1 MKKSLRLVG
10 VTFGLIA
17 TNLFAEMVEVP
28 VDDGTSDPVAIEADF
43 HATYV
48 GGADVE
54 RGSIQ
59 INNFDEFNSL
69 ARVLVLP
76 RIKVGIIRLGAEY
89 EVYAF
94 DVPEGLQVPDRL
106 QSAAL
111 IIGLDTKFSDS
122 LLVRFEAKPG
132 LYSADDLQR
141 GDFNVPFILGGTYLY
156 SSSLQFVF
164 GIGVD
169 LEGEFPVLPGGGI
182 RWKFAPQWVL
192 NATLPTPRLEY
203 ELNRQFMLYAGA
215 EIRSKNF
222 RVDNDFVSDPGDPGR
237 LNNAILN
244 YTEVRVGGGFVWR
257 LSETCK
263 FSAEAGFM
271 PYRQFDY
278 HRTPVRYHSESGA
291 PYAAL
296 SFHGSF

>member
-59 INNFDEFNSL
+59 INNFDEINSL

-76 RIKVGIIRLGAEY
+76 RTKVGILRLGAEY

-122 LLVRFEAKPG
+122 LLIRFEAKPG

-182 RWKFAPQWVL
+182 RWKFAPQWIL
-192 NATLPTPRLEY
+192 NATLPTPRFEY
-203 ELNRQFMLYAGA
+203 ELNRHLMLYAGG

-257 LSETCK
+257 LGETCK

-296 SFHGSF
+296 SFQGSF